1 MGEVNEALLE
11 SNNLLQEEVSRV
23 RNNNRM
29 LRAVISALRQTNS
42 ELRRS
47 VEIAV
52 ANDDAFKA
60 MCQESVPDFRSMGQ
74 DPVSYNAVVQGS
86 ADGLSVGPYT
96 VELPTV

>member
-11 SNNLLQEEVSRV
+11 SNSLLQEEVSRV

-29 LRAVISALRQTNS
+29 LRAVISALRQTNT
-42 ELRRS
+42 ELRKS

-60 MCQESVPDFRSMGQ
+60 MCQGD
-74 DPVSYNAVVQGS
+74 VSYTSVVSGS
-86 ADGLSVGPYT
+86 GDGLSYGPDT
-96 VELPTV
+96 VELPV